1 LKRSLL
7 CLLLLGALAA
17 CKEEPPGQLKPIPR
31 PSGYQDPPKAEA
43 AKAASTPP
51 NDPNKVVLRWKLAAG
66 APMAF
71 RLEGTPSSAGTP
83 LKAVYAL
90 LRPDKGDSVVRIAR
104 QSPKAPP
111 EQATFSERGFILD
124 GLSEVDRNLATLL
137 LELPKDPVGVGDSW
151 ALGTDLV
158 NMEPLGKGFVVKKS
172 DRRNSVKLGSLT
184 AEGDEQVATI
194 VYDVSELVSGN
205 LQPGAKLPKGSG
217 ETAPIKVAAEKS
229 KSKSKSK
236 GKKKEAPA
244 PAETQPKSATEIVSE
259 VTFKGTGQF
268 LVKAGRWRSWQG
280 TLTSRTQGYTPTPGK
295 SPTLVPPGTLKLQ
308 FTAMDSVPAEL
319 QQLEAKK

>member
-31 PSGYQDPPKAEA
+31 PAGYQDPPKAEA
-43 AKAASTPP
+43 PKATTAPP
-51 NDPNKVVLRWKLAAG
+51 QDPNKVVLRWKLAAG

-71 RLEGTPSSAGTP
+71 RLEGTPNSAGTP
-83 LKAVYAL
+83 LKAVYVL
-90 LRPDKGDSVVRIAR
+90 LRPERGDSVVRIAR
-104 QSPKAPP
+104 LSPKAPP

-124 GLSEVDRNLATLL
+124 GLDEVERNLATLL
-137 LELPKDPVGVGDSW
+137 LELPKDPVGVGDGW

-158 NMEPLGKGFVVKKS
+158 NMDPLGKGFLVKKS

-194 VYDVSELVSGN
+194 VYDVSETVSGN
-205 LQPGAKLPKGSG
+205 LQSGAKLPPGSG
-217 ETAPIKVAAEKS
+217 ETAPIKVAAEKG
-229 KSKSKSK
+229 KGKGKGK
-236 GKKKEAPA
+236 GKKQAPP
-244 PAETQPKSATEIVSE
+244 PADEKSKPPAEIVSE

-280 TLTSRTQGYTPTPGK
+280 TLSSRTQGYTPTPGK
-295 SPTLVPPGTLKLQ
+295 APTQVPPGTLRLQ
-308 FTAMDSVPAEL
+308 LTAMDSAPAEL
-319 QQLEAKK
+319 QQVEPKK

>member
-17 CKEEPPGQLKPIPR
+17 CSEEPPGQLKPIPR
-31 PSGYQDPPKAEA
+31 PAGYQDPPKAEA
-43 AKAASTPP
+43 SKAASASQK
-51 NDPNKVVLRWKLAAG
+51 DPNKVVLRWKLAVG

-71 RLEGTPSSAGTP
+71 RLEGSPDSAGTP

-90 LRPDKGDSVVRIAR
+90 HRPEQGDSVVRIAR

-124 GLSEVDRNLATLL
+124 GLTEVDRNLATLL

-151 ALGTDLV
+151 ELGTDLV
-158 NMEPLGKGFVVKKS
+158 NMDPLGKGFTVKKS
-172 DRRNSVKLGSLT
+172 DRRDSVKLGSLT
-184 AEGDEQVATI
+184 GEGDDQVATI
-194 VYDVSELVSGN
+194 VYDISELVSGTF
-205 LQPGAKLPKGSG
+205 QSGTKLPHGHG
-217 ETAPIKVAAEKS
+217 ETAPIKVAAEKG
-229 KSKSKSK
+229 K
-236 GKKKEAPA
+236 GKKQAPP
-244 PAETQPKSATEIVSE
+244 PAEEKSKTPPEIVSE

-280 TLTSRTQGYTPTPGK
+280 TLSSRTQGYTPAPGK
-295 SPTLVPPGTLKLQ
+295 SPTQVPPGTLRLQ
-308 FTAMDSVPAEL
+308 LTAMDSVPAEL

>member
-7 CLLLLGALAA
+7 SLLLLGALAA

-31 PSGYQDPPKAEA
+31 PPGYQEPPKAEA
-43 AKAASTPP
+43 PKAAPAP
-51 NDPNKVVLRWKLAAG
+51 AVDPNKVVLRWKLAVG

-71 RLEGTPSSAGTP
+71 RLEGTPDSAGTA
-83 LKAVYAL
+83 LKAVYVL
-90 LRPDKGDSVVRIAR
+90 LRPEKGDSVVRIAR

-124 GLSEVDRNLATLL
+124 GLSEVDRNIATLL

-151 ALGTDLV
+151 ALGADLV
-158 NMEPLGKGFVVKKS
+158 NMDPLGQGFLTKKS

-194 VYDVSELVSGN
+194 VYDVSEQVSGN
-205 LQPGAKLPKGSG
+205 LQPGAKLPQGSG
-217 ETAPIKVAAEKS
+217 ETAPLKVAAEKG
-229 KSKSKSK
+229 KGKNKGK
-236 GKKKEAPA
+236 GKKPA
-244 PAETQPKSATEIVSE
+244 PATEEKPKTSSEILSE

-280 TLTSRTQGYTPTPGK
+280 TLSSRTQGYTPAPGK
-295 SPTLVPPGTLKLQ
+295 SPTLVPPGTLRLQ
-308 FTAMDSVPAEL
+308 FTAMDKVPAEL
-319 QQLEAKK
+319 QQVEAKK